1 MVPGGRAGS
10 GILVEDNIPM
20 RTKTTN
26 DRNHVFRP
34 CTRKKKS
41 SAQKE
46 NANIKKITG
55 SGERCR
61 PITMPL
67 VKLNKR

>member
-1 MVPGGRAGS
+1 MVPGGRSGS
-10 GILVEDNIPM
+10 GISVEDNIPM

-26 DRNHVFRP
+26 GRNHVFRP

-46 NANIKKITG
+46 NVNIKKITG
-55 SGERCR
+55 SGERWW
-61 PITMPL
+61 PIIMPL